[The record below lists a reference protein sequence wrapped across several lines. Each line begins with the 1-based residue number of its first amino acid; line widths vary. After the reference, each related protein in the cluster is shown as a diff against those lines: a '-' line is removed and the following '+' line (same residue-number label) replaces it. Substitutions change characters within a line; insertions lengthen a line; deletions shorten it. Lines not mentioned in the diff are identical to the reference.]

1 MITTV
6 PVAMFQNAGPKS
18 LAAEIGCAGIGPG
31 ARRWALSPPMGPMG
45 LSPPIGPTGRL
56 SSDFI
61 WSDNLGDTVRGEAAG
76 GGGPMGPGE
85 LPSVKISF
93 LKTVIYRQNDTF
105 SKSSEVILT
114 HHPA

>member
-18 LAAEIGCAGIGPG
+18 LAAEIGGTGIGPG
-31 ARRWALSPPMGPMG
+31 ARRWALSPPMGPIG

-61 WSDNLGDTVRGEAAG
+61 
-76 GGGPMGPGE
+76 
-85 LPSVKISF
+85 
-93 LKTVIYRQNDTF
+93 
-105 SKSSEVILT
+105 
-114 HHPA
+114 

>member
-85 LPSVKISF
+85 LPSVKKKILLLKQSF
-93 LKTVIYRQNDTF
+93 IGKMIHLVNQVK
-105 SKSSEVILT
+105 
-114 HHPA
+114 